1 MSSSFL
7 KQLFLTAAACAC
19 ITPTA
24 QASPE
29 TININ
34 QKTSHYMDMKQ
45 TIKRIAVGNPSI
57 ATVIQLPGSA
67 SEFLIVTKENK
78 GSTSLFVWT
87 ADNVRHEYLVVVSAE
102 DPGQAMLIEQA
113 INLPDVHVKMVDGRI
128 LLTGTVENQY
138 EKNYVLQTARLFVNG
153 NTNSSLLVGSGFD
166 MNIETQEATSSSS
179 DELKA
184 SQSQTDGMIIDLLQI
199 RNPTQIRLEAQII
212 EINSDNAKDLGLQY
226 GVNGSGG
233 IFSFG
238 EDYTN
243 HSHTT
248 ISYTDSSNRGNSYS
262 DNHTSSY
269 NGSGSNTYS
278 GSNTN
283 SYSGNRNNSYS
294 NSRTNSYTG
303 SNSDSYSGGHGDTYS
318 DSNTLTNED
327 GTYTESNGNTRSNT
341 YTDAYGNTYGNT
353 RNSTYGNGY
362 DNTYGR
368 GYSNTYGNGT
378 NNDYSNGRNGNA
390 NFNLNQ
396 TFGKIITSSWD
407 DMVQFSNNPLKW
419 IGQHFAPIN
428 ATLNLLVTQN
438 KAKILSRPSVMTLS
452 GEQATIQIGGK
463 IPYTTTNS
471 NGNTNTQ
478 FEDYGIILQF
488 KPVVDAQNRINSMIH
503 AEVSNISG
511 QAVNGQPIIATRR
524 ADSVINLSSGSP
536 IVIGG
541 LMDSSETKTVQ
552 KIPLLGD
559 IPIIGEFFKHTS
571 TSRDKREIIIVV
583 TPYLVGVDEN
593 SQTPMSVPMRE
604 WYMQEYEY
612 RQSMDKF
619 DFTKPYEE
627 PEVVE
632 PDISEESDK
641 ILPPS
646 KLSTDKDKADKKSKR
661 KSKDKEDDIVEISP
675 EGTETNAPFDK

>member
-1 MSSSFL
+1 MSNSFW
-7 KQLFLTAAACAC
+7 KKLFLTAAACAC

-29 TININ
+29 TVSIN

-78 GSTSLFVWT
+78 GSTALFVWT
-87 ADNVRHEYLVVVSAE
+87 ADGVRHEYLVVVSAE

-113 INLPDVHVKMVDGRI
+113 INLPDVHVKMVDGKI
-128 LLTGTVENQY
+128 LLTGSVENQY
-138 EKNYVLQTARLFVNG
+138 EKNCALQTARLFVNG
-153 NTNSSLLVGSGFD
+153 STNSSLLVGSGFD
-166 MNIETQEATSSSS
+166 MSLETQEATSSGSS
-179 DELKA
+179 NLQA
-184 SQSQTDGMIIDLLQI
+184 SQAQTDGNIIDLLQI

-243 HSHTT
+243 HAHTT
-248 ISYTDSSNRGNSYS
+248 ISYTDSFNSGNSYNGSNSSSFSDSGSNSYSGSNSNSYSGSKTNAYSGNNTDSYSGSRENSYS
-262 DNHTSSY
+262 DSTD
-269 NGSGSNTYS
+269 T
-278 GSNTN
+278 T
-283 SYSGNRNNSYS
+283 S
-294 NSRTNSYTG
+294 NS
-303 SNSDSYSGGHGDTYS
+303 
-318 DSNTLTNED
+318 
-327 GTYTESNGNTRSNT
+327 RSNT
-341 YTDAYGNTYGNT
+341 YTDGYGNTH
-353 RNSTYGNGY
+353 SNGY

-368 GYSNTYGNGT
+368 GYSNTYGNGA
-378 NNDYSNGRNGNA
+378 NNDYSNSRSGGD
-390 NFNLNQ
+390 NFSLNQ
-396 TFGKIITSSWD
+396 TFGKIITSNWN

-463 IPYTTTNS
+463 IPYTTTSS
-471 NGNTNTQ
+471 NGSTNTK

-571 TSRDKREIIIVV
+571 KSRDKREIIIVV
-583 TPYLVGVDEN
+583 TPYLVGADEN

-612 RQSMDKF
+612 RQGMNKF

-627 PEVVE
+627 PEVVDE
-632 PDISEESDK
+632 ADSEKSDRL
-641 ILPPS
+641 LPPS
-646 KLSTDKDKADKKSKR
+646 KLNKDDDKDDKKAKR
-661 KSKDKEDDIVEISP
+661 KGDDKEDDIIEISP
-675 EGTETNAPFDK
+675 AGTETDAPFDK